1 MAFCHNVCG
10 FGRRTPIQHNQ
21 IRRCKTTDAST
32 HSAEVCALP
41 SLVLLP
47 GPDKQSDVLSKASH
61 TPARGLIDYRVTLGA
76 DKSPDSSVKNVDT
89 ENVDIVVDSVLL
101 DVAPVDSR

>member
-1 MAFCHNVCG
+1 MADLRAGCSNRSSGKIHH
-10 FGRRTPIQHNQ
+10 RQLSR
-21 IRRCKTTDAST
+21 IRRLGRK
-32 HSAEVCALP
+32 LRP

-76 DKSPDSSVKNVDT
+76 DKSPHSSVKNVDT